1 MRVQTRY
8 EPAFVRWTL
17 IALALALVCLIAS
30 VAGACPTCKEG
41 LAQTD
46 PHGEAIAAG
55 YYYSILF
62 MMAMPFAILGTFGSL
77 AYLSI
82 RRAVRQQVTQADES
96 MS

>member
-41 LAQTD
+41 LAPTD

-55 YYYSILF
+55 IAFAAGPTLTVTLD
-62 MMAMPFAILGTFGSL
+62 AMRINYGDVP
-77 AYLSI
+77 
-82 RRAVRQQVTQADES
+82 AVNNPSSNAAPGRPSSRV
-96 MS
+96 